1 MLLESYFEEDYIFSI
16 LFIVLFCN
24 IAVEKRVFGRG
35 STLDCTFMERKEE
48 RKEQRIEDFTGNRTH
63 EQRKQGQRPNHYT
76 METTSRFVFIFI
88 GFIQHSRIWLINR
101 KFIILFLVLFYVM
114 GKKLSN
120 KLRLSST
127 KITQNLRKMS
137 PWGSF
142 TKDN

>member
-1 MLLESYFEEDYIFSI
+1 MLLESYFEEDYVISI

-35 STLDCTFMERKEE
+35 STLSCMFSVMEGKEE

-88 GFIQHSRIWLINR
+88 GFIQHSHI
-101 KFIILFLVLFYVM
+101 
-114 GKKLSN
+114 
-120 KLRLSST
+120 
-127 KITQNLRKMS
+127 
-137 PWGSF
+137 
-142 TKDN
+142 